1 VFNNPADILSVVLR
15 GAMGRSGRK
24 RARRATNYLT
34 GNGGFLTASTV
45 LAAAGVAW
53 GIYDSVKGQDV
64 PAYAAEG
71 RFGETSPKLAGV
83 PGASIGGPP
92 PIPVLPADLPNPVLQ
107 MIRLAV
113 SASRADGELTPQERE
128 QILARATAAGLAA
141 VIEPELTQTSRPL
154 ADIVRGVTDPA
165 ARREF
170 YTLAFTIV
178 RADETV
184 TGAERIYLAQLAHQL
199 GLDPAAVVA
208 IEAETMAKIDAE
220 PEN

>member
-1 VFNNPADILSVVLR
+1 MFNNPADILSVVLR

-45 LAAAGVAW
+45 LAAAGAAW
-53 GIYDSVKGQDV
+53 GIYDSMQGANV
-64 PAYAAEG
+64 P
-71 RFGETSPKLAGV
+71 GV
-83 PGASIGGPP
+83 PSGATAPAAFTSGASLGTAVP
-92 PIPVLPADLPNPVLQ
+92 PIPVLPTDLPNPVLQ

-113 SASRADGELTPQERE
+113 SASRADGELSAVERE
-128 QILARATAAGLAA
+128 QILDRATAAGLEA

-154 ADIVRGVTDPA
+154 AEIVEGVTNPA

-178 RADETV
+178 RADEVV
-184 TGAERIYLAQLAHQL
+184 TGAERIYLAQLAHRL
-199 GLDPAAVVA
+199 GLDPATVAA
-208 IEAETMAKIDAE
+208 IESETTSKIDAQPDTE
-220 PEN
+220 